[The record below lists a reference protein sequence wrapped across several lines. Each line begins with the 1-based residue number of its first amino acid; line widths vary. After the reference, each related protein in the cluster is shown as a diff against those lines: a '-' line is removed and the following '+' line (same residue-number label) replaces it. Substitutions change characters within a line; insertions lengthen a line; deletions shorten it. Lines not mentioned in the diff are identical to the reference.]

1 MKKILTVLTA
11 VLLLC
16 AMAVTMASCGKV
28 DMTELKTTIDKLN
41 DEGELTLLGY
51 ATGDDTGSKAV
62 VTRYAV
68 SKPGLKQVAKGD
80 YLYIVEYANAKIA
93 KLAYEQLKLE
103 QSTEEK
109 EAEIQQ
115 KLNEELV
122 KLGDETDAI
131 DDVTDIVIK
140 RKGTVVIYG
149 NEDLYDKIFG

>member
-16 AMAVTMASCGKV
+16 ATLFAVASCGKV
-28 DMTELKTTIDKLN
+28 DMTELKTTL
-41 DEGELTLLGY
+41 EELKTNGDIEY
-51 ATGDDTGSKAV
+51 VSVTGDDVGSKAI
-62 VTRYAV
+62 TSRYVV
-68 SKPGLKQVAKGD
+68 SKAGISNAVLGD
-80 YLYIVEYANAKIA
+80 KLYIIEFANTKIA
-93 KLAYEQLKLE
+93 KLAYEQTKLE

-122 KLGDETDAI
+122 KLGEDTDAV
-131 DDVTDIVIK
+131 DEVTEIVIK

-149 NEDLYDKIFG
+149 NKDLYEKIFG